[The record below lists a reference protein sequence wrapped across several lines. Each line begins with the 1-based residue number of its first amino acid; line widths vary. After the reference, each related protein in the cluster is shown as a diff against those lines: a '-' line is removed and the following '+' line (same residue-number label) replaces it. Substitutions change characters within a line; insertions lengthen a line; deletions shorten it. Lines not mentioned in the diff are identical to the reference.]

1 MSTPQAAKSPAATGL
16 SANETT
22 DAPIVSQ
29 SLEERKHEAT
39 LMAKLALRGHA
50 VYRIVEGG
58 YIVVFHGYVKRCADL
73 VALEA
78 FAVQVGGSGE
88 L

>member
-22 DAPIVSQ
+22 DTAIVAQ
-29 SLEERKHEAT
+29 PLEERKHEAT

-50 VYRIVEGG
+50 VHRMVEGG

-73 VALEA
+73 AALEA
-78 FAVQVGGSGE
+78 FARTVGAV
-88 L
+88 